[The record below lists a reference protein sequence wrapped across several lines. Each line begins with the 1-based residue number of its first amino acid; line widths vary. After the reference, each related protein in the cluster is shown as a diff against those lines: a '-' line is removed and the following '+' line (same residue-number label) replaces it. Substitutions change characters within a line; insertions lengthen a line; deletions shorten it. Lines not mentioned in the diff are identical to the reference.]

1 MSTHPARSLSR
12 VLEDFGSTLLDLE
25 HGDAE
30 AAGEI
35 GGVGIHDPHD
45 EQHYPQRAIVLG
57 VGVHGAEQTS
67 RLLRELAAHRA
78 AALVVRGPVEDAG
91 ELEQVVSETG
101 VALLALT
108 RGASWAQLA
117 AMLRTLL
124 SEGDVGEA
132 GAHTLGGVPSGDLF
146 ALANAIATLLDAPI
160 TIEDHRS
167 RILAFSGRQDEADTA
182 RVESILARQ
191 VPERY
196 LRVHEEHGVFKEL
209 YRSEGPVHIPP
220 PSIGDEVALPR
231 VAIAVRAGDEILG
244 SVWAAL
250 RQPLTPER
258 DQAFREAAKLAA
270 LHMLRFRAGTDA
282 ENRLRADLVTTA
294 LEGGGGAVHA
304 LGRLGLV
311 TEPLLVMAMGLGLA
325 RGAGEDHAHLT
336 AERQRLT
343 SALAVHLTAVQPRSA
358 VALLGDVA
366 YALFPVTG
374 EAAHAR
380 ERAVQV
386 AANFLQRT
394 GERAGAVIGI
404 GSVAQEPAA
413 LPRSRANADRALR
426 VLLSGESAQRIASI
440 ADVYVDALLL
450 EMRDLAIAN
459 RDELS
464 GPLARLAAY
473 DTKHNAH
480 LVETLRAWLDAFGD
494 IIAASASVFVHPN
507 TFRYRI
513 RRVAE
518 VGQLDLQDP
527 SARFAAMLQLR
538 LMGPAESGG
547 VPAGPSSGSAYGSP
561 RSPTGDAHRSPTAAR
576 RTPPAAG

>member
-12 VLEDFGSTLLDLE
+12 VLKDFGSTLLDLL
-25 HGDAE
+25 HGGAE

-35 GGVGIHDPHD
+35 GGVGIHDPYD

-57 VGVHGAEQTS
+57 VGVHGAEQIS
-67 RLLRELAAHRA
+67 RLLRDLAVHRA

-91 ELEQVVSETG
+91 ELGPVVAETG

-160 TIEDHRS
+160 TIEDRSS

-196 LRVHEEHGVFKEL
+196 LRAHEESGAFKQL
-209 YRSEGPVHIPP
+209 YRSDGPVHIPP
-220 PSIGDEVALPR
+220 PTVGDEVALPR

-244 SVWAAL
+244 SLWAAL

-282 ENRLRADLVTTA
+282 ENRLRADLVATA
-294 LEGGGGAVHA
+294 LEGGGGAVDA

-311 TEPLLVMAMGLGLA
+311 NEPTLVMAMGLGP
-325 RGAGEDHAHLT
+325 GAGDDHAHLT

-343 SALAVHLTAVQPRSA
+343 GALAVHLTAVQPRSA

-374 EAAHAR
+374 DPAHAR

-394 GERAGAVIGI
+394 GDRAGAVIGI

-426 VLLSGESAQRIASI
+426 VLLSGESVQRVASI

-450 EMRDLAIAN
+450 EIRDLAIAN
-459 RDELS
+459 RDELC

-473 DTKHNAH
+473 DAQHNAH

-494 IIAASASVFVHPN
+494 VIAASASVFVHPN

-538 LMGPAESGG
+538 LHGTS
-547 VPAGPSSGSAYGSP
+547 PSA
-561 RSPTGDAHRSPTAAR
+561 TAR
-576 RTPPAAG
+576 